1 MVLEKRSREIA
12 AQATAMATAKVAV
25 WKAQRER

>member
-1 MVLEKRSREIA
+1 LAMILEKRSREIA
-12 AQATAMATAKVAV
+12 AQATAKVAV

>member
-12 AQATAMATAKVAV
+12 AQAMAKVAV
-25 WKAQRER
+25 WKAQRDR